1 MVSNK
6 AIAAIAAVCIGLIL
20 FFAANPFGVMAWNS
34 WFGLV
39 QKADD
44 ATNYETLKQVED
56 TCRSMIA
63 SYEADRFT
71 YEQYKN
77 SEDDE
82 QQSWAEQ
89 AKMRANRTASTYNNY
104 MRFITFIRK
113 LCGNEAIALN
123 EAVYLSEKATG
134 DRNRALAYYLKAS
147 GILEGNVEEC
157 LDFYFRMCSVNVT
170 AVDIAQMSAVLAN
183 HGACPGS
190 GEQLIPPESAKAIR
204 ALMLTCGMYD
214 GSGEFAMTVGFP
226 AKSGVG
232 GGIAAALV
240 DRMGIGVFGPSLDEK
255 GNSVGG
261 IKVLEHISKN
271 LDFNLF

>member
-63 SYEADRFT
+63 SYEADRLT

-89 AKMRANRTASTYNNY
+89 AKTRANRTASTYNNY
-104 MRFITFIRK
+104 
-113 LCGNEAIALN
+113 
-123 EAVYLSEKATG
+123 
-134 DRNRALAYYLKAS
+134 
-147 GILEGNVEEC
+147 ILENSYVWSGNVPNDIDSE
-157 LDFYFRMCSVNVT
+157 LDY
-170 AVDIAQMSAVLAN
+170 
-183 HGACPGS
+183 
-190 GEQLIPPESAKAIR
+190 
-204 ALMLTCGMYD
+204 
-214 GSGEFAMTVGFP
+214 
-226 AKSGVG
+226 
-232 GGIAAALV
+232 
-240 DRMGIGVFGPSLDEK
+240 
-255 GNSVGG
+255 
-261 IKVLEHISKN
+261 LE
-271 LDFNLF
+271 